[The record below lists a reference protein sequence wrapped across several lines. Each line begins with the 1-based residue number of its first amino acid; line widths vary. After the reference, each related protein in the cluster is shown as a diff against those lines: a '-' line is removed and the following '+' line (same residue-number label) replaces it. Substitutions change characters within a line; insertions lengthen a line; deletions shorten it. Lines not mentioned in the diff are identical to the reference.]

1 MDERATAERGPIP
14 LQQASHVTAR
24 ALWLALH
31 DERGE
36 LLFPP
41 RPPRAPAADRF
52 SPRVLEW
59 CESVEASYAWR

>member
-1 MDERATAERGPIP
+1 MIRMPQDYHF
-14 LQQASHVTAR
+14 QFASHVTAR

-41 RPPRAPAADRF
+41 GPVLAPAECFTSRSLDWR
-52 SPRVLEW
+52 
-59 CESVEASYAWR
+59 ESVEASYARR

>member
-41 RPPRAPAADRF
+41 GAPPHAPAECFTSR
-52 SPRVLEW
+52 SLEW
-59 CESVEASYAWR
+59 RESVEASYARR